1 MDGEGE
7 LEEGEEVRLRRRRT
21 RGDNSTLFVNLTG
34 GEETTHLIFSRVQIN
49 KE

>member
-7 LEEGEEVRLRRRRT
+7 FEEGEEVRLRRT
-21 RGDNSTLFVNLTG
+21 RGDNSTLFVNLTV